1 MQYKMAAVISE
12 DKLANLGLQWDLNL
26 WPLALH
32 KYWFLLGSLSM
43 LHKTENW
50 ENEALITQWSNLP
63 LKAVLK
69 SDLKHLIP
77 NEWKKSN
84 LGESGR
90 MPPAY
95 MYFCYQCVE

>member
-1 MQYKMAAVISE
+1 
-12 DKLANLGLQWDLNL
+12 
-26 WPLALH
+26 
-32 KYWFLLGSLSM
+32 M

-90 MPPAY
+90 MRERQL
-95 MYFCYQCVE
+95 YFTGVAQSAARLVSLGALGSIKITYKHLQ